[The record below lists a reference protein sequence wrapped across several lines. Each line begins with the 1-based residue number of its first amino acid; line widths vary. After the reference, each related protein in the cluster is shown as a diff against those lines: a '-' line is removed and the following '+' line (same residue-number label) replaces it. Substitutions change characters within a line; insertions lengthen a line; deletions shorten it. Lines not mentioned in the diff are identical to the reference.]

1 MTDFF
6 ASDPCKQHQNI
17 VHGIERW
24 KVVTHWNMSCSNL
37 GQSKCALFVSL
48 LHMRW
53 VLKAKIEATY
63 VEQSF
68 FYSWNEQQSCDFC
81 WWSFYQVNFLF
92 AVLNQR
98 DWIFQYIDYHS
109 WILASTFIAF
119 IGVKWLSQSSN
130 NRWIIKIKENKEKGA
145 KLFWKRLVA

>member
-48 LHMRW
+48 LHMGW

-81 WWSFYQVNFLF
+81 WWSFYQVNVLF
-92 AVLNQR
+92 AVLKQR
-98 DWIFQYIDYHS
+98 DWIFSIH
-109 WILASTFIAF
+109 
-119 IGVKWLSQSSN
+119 WLSFMDSNQYFYSFYWCKMTFTVIKQSLN
-130 NRWIIKIKENKEKGA
+130 N
-145 KLFWKRLVA
+145 